1 MKLTLTR
8 RFKGEKYTIG
18 RLEID
23 GEYFCDTIEDKDR
36 GLTQDMNSSEIANI
50 KVKHQTAIPS
60 GSYTIT
66 LKVQSPKYSQRSQY
80 NFCKG
85 YLPRLL
91 DVPGFDGI
99 LIHIGNKHEDSSG
112 CILVGENKVKGQVI
126 NSTATFKKL
135 YEKLKEKESDTT
147 KLHKTVFR
155 PWGYYTC
162 MNRGEGYL
170 TKTIC
175 VLPKQKLSIQ
185 SHNHRS
191 EHWVV
196 LEGKALVL
204 LDGKENYLESGDSID
219 IPLQAKHSLQNPYD
233 KELKIIEV
241 QKGDYIS
248 EDDIIRY
255 EDCYGRV

>member
-8 RFKGEKYTIG
+8 RFKGEIYTIG

-36 GLTQDMNSSEIANI
+36 GLTQDMDSSEIAKI

-60 GSYTIT
+60 GTYVVT

-99 LIHIGNKHEDSSG
+99 LIHIGNRADDGTGRGDSSG

-126 NSTATFKKL
+126 NSTATFKRL
-135 YEKLKEKESDTT
+135 YEKLKEASD
-147 KLHKTVFR
+147 
-155 PWGYYTC
+155 
-162 MNRGEGYL
+162 NGE
-170 TKTIC
+170 KI
-175 VLPKQKLSIQ
+175 I
-185 SHNHRS
+185 
-191 EHWVV
+191 
-196 LEGKALVL
+196 
-204 LDGKENYLESGDSID
+204 ID
-219 IPLQAKHSLQNPYD
+219 IK
-233 KELKIIEV
+233 
-241 QKGDYIS
+241 
-248 EDDIIRY
+248 
-255 EDCYGRV
+255 